1 MVLGALMKEK
11 ARRQGYLEGWAETHS
26 KSHDSPEAYEA
37 LSKWLEHRALA
48 EGYSMPPSARAR
60 SEGKA
65 EGIVIGK
72 AAANKAW
79 RGWLERKA
87 EAESKGQPFNEPAPD
102 AV

>member
-11 ARRQGYLEGWAETHS
+11 ARRQGYLEGWAETHG
-26 KSHDSPEAYEA
+26 KSPDSPEAYEA

-65 EGIVIGK
+65 EGIAIGK
-72 AAANKAW
+72 AEANKAW
-79 RGWLERKA
+79 REWLGRKA
-87 EAESKGQPFNEPAPD
+87 EAESKGQLFDEPTPD
-102 AV
+102 TV